1 MKKTIK
7 DLFKLITAIATVAGI
22 LYVARDQIK
31 AIIAKIK
38 EVSDDDFD
46 DDFDDESFD
55 DDSFD
60 DDEIFPEPSKDDR
73 DYVSI
78 NITDTDDDPSVAE
91 EETQETE
98 TPSEESDEKLGRY
111 GLGSAET
118 HVKDFMIRHKK
129 MLGLSDE
136 DVAILKILKDKGL

>member
-60 DDEIFPEPSKDDR
+60 DDSFDDDEIFPEPSKDDR

-78 NITDTDDDPSVAE
+78 NITDTDDDSSVAE

-98 TPSEESDEKLGRY
+98 TPSEESDEK
-111 GLGSAET
+111 E
-118 HVKDFMIRHKK
+118 
-129 MLGLSDE
+129 
-136 DVAILKILKDKGL
+136 

>member
-7 DLFKLITAIATVAGI
+7 DLFKLITTIATVAGI

-78 NITDTDDDPSVAE
+78 NITDTGDDPSVAE

-98 TPSEESDEKLGRY
+98 TPSEESNEK
-111 GLGSAET
+111 E
-118 HVKDFMIRHKK
+118 
-129 MLGLSDE
+129 
-136 DVAILKILKDKGL
+136 

>member
-60 DDEIFPEPSKDDR
+60 DDSFDDDEIFPEPSKDDR

-78 NITDTDDDPSVAE
+78 NITDTDDDDPSVVE
-91 EETQETE
+91 EESQETE
-98 TPSEESDEKLGRY
+98 TFVNRKKTDEKNYLICLFFLYHHFFG
-111 GLGSAET
+111 
-118 HVKDFMIRHKK
+118 
-129 MLGLSDE
+129 
-136 DVAILKILKDKGL
+136 ILTFFAFEYFPKYFLD

>member
-1 MKKTIK
+1 MKFYFVNPTLHFFLIHYKIIIKKTIK

-60 DDEIFPEPSKDDR
+60 DDSFDDDEIFPEPSKDDR

-78 NITDTDDDPSVAE
+78 NITDTDDDDPSVVE
-91 EETQETE
+91 EESQETE
-98 TPSEESDEKLGRY
+98 TPSEESDEK
-111 GLGSAET
+111 E
-118 HVKDFMIRHKK
+118 
-129 MLGLSDE
+129 
-136 DVAILKILKDKGL
+136 

>member
-78 NITDTDDDPSVAE
+78 NITDTDDDDPSVVE
-91 EETQETE
+91 EE
-98 TPSEESDEKLGRY
+98 S
-111 GLGSAET
+111 
-118 HVKDFMIRHKK
+118 
-129 MLGLSDE
+129 
-136 DVAILKILKDKGL
+136 

>member
-78 NITDTDDDPSVAE
+78 NITDTDE
-91 EETQETE
+91 ESQETE
-98 TPSEESDEKLGRY
+98 TPSEESDEK
-111 GLGSAET
+111 E
-118 HVKDFMIRHKK
+118 
-129 MLGLSDE
+129 
-136 DVAILKILKDKGL
+136 

>member
-7 DLFKLITAIATVAGI
+7 DLFKLITTIATVAGI

-55 DDSFD
+55 DD
-60 DDEIFPEPSKDDR
+60 EIFPEPSKDDR

-91 EETQETE
+91 EEAQETE
-98 TPSEESDEKLGRY
+98 TPSEESDEK
-111 GLGSAET
+111 E
-118 HVKDFMIRHKK
+118 
-129 MLGLSDE
+129 
-136 DVAILKILKDKGL
+136 

>member
-60 DDEIFPEPSKDDR
+60 DDSFDNDEIFPEPSKDDR

-78 NITDTDDDPSVAE
+78 NITDTDDDDPSVVE
-91 EETQETE
+91 EESQETE
-98 TPSEESDEKLGRY
+98 TPSEESDEK
-111 GLGSAET
+111 E
-118 HVKDFMIRHKK
+118 
-129 MLGLSDE
+129 
-136 DVAILKILKDKGL
+136 

>member
-60 DDEIFPEPSKDDR
+60 DDSFDYDEIFPEPSKDDR

-78 NITDTDDDPSVAE
+78 NITDTDDDDPSVVE
-91 EETQETE
+91 EESQETE
-98 TPSEESDEKLGRY
+98 TPSEESDEK
-111 GLGSAET
+111 E
-118 HVKDFMIRHKK
+118 
-129 MLGLSDE
+129 
-136 DVAILKILKDKGL
+136 

>member
-7 DLFKLITAIATVAGI
+7 DLFKLITTIATVAGI

-46 DDFDDESFD
+46 DESFD

-73 DYVSI
+73 DYISI

-91 EETQETE
+91 EEAQETE
-98 TPSEESDEKLGRY
+98 TPSEESDEK
-111 GLGSAET
+111 E
-118 HVKDFMIRHKK
+118 
-129 MLGLSDE
+129 
-136 DVAILKILKDKGL
+136 

>member
-7 DLFKLITAIATVAGI
+7 DLFKLITTIATVAGI

-38 EVSDDDFD
+38 EVSD

-98 TPSEESDEKLGRY
+98 TPSEESNEK
-111 GLGSAET
+111 E
-118 HVKDFMIRHKK
+118 
-129 MLGLSDE
+129 
-136 DVAILKILKDKGL
+136 

>member
-60 DDEIFPEPSKDDR
+60 DDSFDDDEIFPEPSKDDR

-78 NITDTDDDPSVAE
+78 NITDADEDLSVAE
-91 EETQETE
+91 KETQETE
-98 TPSEESDEKLGRY
+98 TPSEESDEK
-111 GLGSAET
+111 E
-118 HVKDFMIRHKK
+118 
-129 MLGLSDE
+129 
-136 DVAILKILKDKGL
+136 

>member
-78 NITDTDDDPSVAE
+78 NITDADEDPSVAE
-91 EETQETE
+91 KETE
-98 TPSEESDEKLGRY
+98 TPSEESDEK
-111 GLGSAET
+111 E
-118 HVKDFMIRHKK
+118 
-129 MLGLSDE
+129 
-136 DVAILKILKDKGL
+136 

>member
-46 DDFDDESFD
+46 DDSFD

-78 NITDTDDDPSVAE
+78 NITDTDDDPSVVE
-91 EETQETE
+91 EESQETE
-98 TPSEESDEKLGRY
+98 TPSEESDEK
-111 GLGSAET
+111 E
-118 HVKDFMIRHKK
+118 
-129 MLGLSDE
+129 
-136 DVAILKILKDKGL
+136 

>member
-38 EVSDDDFD
+38 EVSD

-98 TPSEESDEKLGRY
+98 TPSEESDEK
-111 GLGSAET
+111 E
-118 HVKDFMIRHKK
+118 
-129 MLGLSDE
+129 
-136 DVAILKILKDKGL
+136 

>member
-1 MKKTIK
+1 MKFYFVNPALHFFLIHYKIIIIK
-7 DLFKLITAIATVAGI
+7 KKGVFRYEENHKRTFFKLITAIATVAGI

-98 TPSEESDEKLGRY
+98 TPSEESDEK
-111 GLGSAET
+111 E
-118 HVKDFMIRHKK
+118 
-129 MLGLSDE
+129 
-136 DVAILKILKDKGL
+136 

>member
-7 DLFKLITAIATVAGI
+7 DLFKLITTIATVAGI

-46 DDFDDESFD
+46 DDFDDESFDDDSFD

-98 TPSEESDEKLGRY
+98 TPSEESDEK
-111 GLGSAET
+111 E
-118 HVKDFMIRHKK
+118 
-129 MLGLSDE
+129 
-136 DVAILKILKDKGL
+136 

>member
-7 DLFKLITAIATVAGI
+7 DLFKLITTIATVAGI

-38 EVSDDDFD
+38 EVSD

-91 EETQETE
+91 EEAQEIE
-98 TPSEESDEKLGRY
+98 TPSEESDEK
-111 GLGSAET
+111 E
-118 HVKDFMIRHKK
+118 
-129 MLGLSDE
+129 
-136 DVAILKILKDKGL
+136 

>member
-55 DDSFD
+55 DDS
-60 DDEIFPEPSKDDR
+60 
-73 DYVSI
+73 
-78 NITDTDDDPSVAE
+78 SVAE

-98 TPSEESDEKLGRY
+98 TPSEESDEK
-111 GLGSAET
+111 E
-118 HVKDFMIRHKK
+118 
-129 MLGLSDE
+129 
-136 DVAILKILKDKGL
+136 

>member
-38 EVSDDDFD
+38 EVSDADFD
-46 DDFDDESFD
+46 DDFDDESFDDDSFD

-78 NITDTDDDPSVAE
+78 NITDTDDDDPSVVE
-91 EETQETE
+91 EESQETE
-98 TPSEESDEKLGRY
+98 TPSEESDEK
-111 GLGSAET
+111 E
-118 HVKDFMIRHKK
+118 
-129 MLGLSDE
+129 
-136 DVAILKILKDKGL
+136 

>member
-55 DDSFD
+55 DESFDDESFD

-78 NITDTDDDPSVAE
+78 NITDTDDDDPSVVE
-91 EETQETE
+91 EETQEAE
-98 TPSEESDEKLGRY
+98 TPSEESDEK
-111 GLGSAET
+111 E
-118 HVKDFMIRHKK
+118 
-129 MLGLSDE
+129 
-136 DVAILKILKDKGL
+136 

>member
-7 DLFKLITAIATVAGI
+7 NLFKLITAIATVAGI

-55 DDSFD
+55 DD
-60 DDEIFPEPSKDDR
+60 EIFPEPSKDDR
-73 DYVSI
+73 DYDSI
-78 NITDTDDDPSVAE
+78 NITDADEDPSVAE
-91 EETQETE
+91 KETQETE
-98 TPSEESDEKLGRY
+98 TPSEESDEK
-111 GLGSAET
+111 E
-118 HVKDFMIRHKK
+118 
-129 MLGLSDE
+129 
-136 DVAILKILKDKGL
+136 

>member
-7 DLFKLITAIATVAGI
+7 DLFKLITTIATVAGI

-60 DDEIFPEPSKDDR
+60 DDSFDDDEIFPEPSKDDR

-78 NITDTDDDPSVAE
+78 NITDTDDDPSVVE
-91 EETQETE
+91 EESQETE
-98 TPSEESDEKLGRY
+98 TPSEESDEK
-111 GLGSAET
+111 E
-118 HVKDFMIRHKK
+118 
-129 MLGLSDE
+129 
-136 DVAILKILKDKGL
+136 

>member
-60 DDEIFPEPSKDDR
+60 DDSFDDDEIFPEPSKDDR

-78 NITDTDDDPSVAE
+78 NITDTHDDDPSVVE
-91 EETQETE
+91 EESQETE
-98 TPSEESDEKLGRY
+98 TPSEESDEK
-111 GLGSAET
+111 E
-118 HVKDFMIRHKK
+118 
-129 MLGLSDE
+129 
-136 DVAILKILKDKGL
+136 

>member
-46 DDFDDESFD
+46 DESFD

-78 NITDTDDDPSVAE
+78 NITDTDDDDDPSVVE
-91 EETQETE
+91 EESQETE
-98 TPSEESDEKLGRY
+98 TPSEESDEK
-111 GLGSAET
+111 E
-118 HVKDFMIRHKK
+118 
-129 MLGLSDE
+129 
-136 DVAILKILKDKGL
+136 

>member
-7 DLFKLITAIATVAGI
+7 DLFKLITAIATVVGI

-60 DDEIFPEPSKDDR
+60 DDSFDDDEIFPEPSKDDR

-78 NITDTDDDPSVAE
+78 NITDTDDDDPSVVE
-91 EETQETE
+91 EESQETE
-98 TPSEESDEKLGRY
+98 TPSEESDEK
-111 GLGSAET
+111 E
-118 HVKDFMIRHKK
+118 
-129 MLGLSDE
+129 
-136 DVAILKILKDKGL
+136 

>member
-7 DLFKLITAIATVAGI
+7 DLFKLITAITTVAGI

-60 DDEIFPEPSKDDR
+60 DDEIFPELSKDDR

-98 TPSEESDEKLGRY
+98 TPSEESDEK
-111 GLGSAET
+111 E
-118 HVKDFMIRHKK
+118 
-129 MLGLSDE
+129 
-136 DVAILKILKDKGL
+136 

>member
-7 DLFKLITAIATVAGI
+7 DLFKLITTIATVAGI

-60 DDEIFPEPSKDDR
+60 DDEIFPEPSKDGR

-98 TPSEESDEKLGRY
+98 TPSEESNEK
-111 GLGSAET
+111 E
-118 HVKDFMIRHKK
+118 
-129 MLGLSDE
+129 
-136 DVAILKILKDKGL
+136 

>member
-46 DDFDDESFD
+46 ADFDDESFD

-78 NITDTDDDPSVAE
+78 NITDTDDDSSVAE

-98 TPSEESDEKLGRY
+98 TPSEESDEK
-111 GLGSAET
+111 E
-118 HVKDFMIRHKK
+118 
-129 MLGLSDE
+129 
-136 DVAILKILKDKGL
+136 